1 MATSS
6 TRPILASCTSKTP
19 SPLSICTLQFG
30 RQIMVIYERKSRQIC
45 NLRSIRYHINDHFS
59 SRPGNLKKLRVIV
72 HGSVMDLE
80 GSRIGEDF
88 SGLQT
93 IDLV

>member
-1 MATSS
+1 MHLKNRIS
-6 TRPILASCTSKTP
+6 
-19 SPLSICTLQFG
+19 LSIRTLQFG
-30 RQIMVIYERKSRQIC
+30 RQIIVIYERKSRQIR
-45 NLRSIRYHINDHFS
+45 NLRSKRDHINDLFS
-59 SRPGNLKKLRVIV
+59 SRPENLKKLIRVIV

-80 GSRIGEDF
+80 GSRIGDDI